1 MHARGFTLIE
11 VLIALGILVLAA
23 LGTAQLLSAAA
34 IAVRDARVHASAATA
49 AAQRMEQLLAIEWGA
64 PGLATSP
71 PGALDNN
78 VEGCVDFLDADG
90 QLLGAGLVAPP
101 GAAFVR
107 RWSIDDVAGGR
118 PNARVIRVLTRSLAA
133 DLAGARGARGE
144 ARLVTVRAR
153 IDP

>member
-1 MHARGFTLIE
+1 MQARGFTLIE

-34 IAVRDARVHASAATA
+34 LAVRDARVHAVAATA
-49 AAQRMEQLLAIEWGA
+49 AAQRMEQLLALEWEA
-64 PGLATSP
+64 PGLAASP
-71 PGALDNN
+71 AGALDDN
-78 VEGCVDFLDADG
+78 VDGGVDFLDADG
-90 QLLGAGLVAPP
+90 QVVGAGPLAPA

-107 RWSIDDVAGGR
+107 RWSIDAATGERPDV
-118 PNARVIRVLTRSLAA
+118 RVLRVVARALAA
-133 DLAGARGARGE
+133 DLAGARAARGE